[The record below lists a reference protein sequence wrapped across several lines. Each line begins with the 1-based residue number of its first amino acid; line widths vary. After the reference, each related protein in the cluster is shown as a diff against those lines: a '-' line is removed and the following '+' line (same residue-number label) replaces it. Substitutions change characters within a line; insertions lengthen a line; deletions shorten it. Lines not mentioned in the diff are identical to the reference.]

1 MRRKELGRFQIKSCC
16 GVVDQQAVGGLVG
29 DPKNVRLISGLGR
42 QWLLSAQPEAW
53 GADESPAR
61 QDWNLPRDAATLR
74 TSRPEAS
81 SPVTSG

>member
-1 MRRKELGRFQIKSCC
+1 M
-16 GVVDQQAVGGLVG
+16 VDQQAVGGLG
-29 DPKNVRLISGLGR
+29 DPKDARLLSGLGR
-42 QWLLSAQPEAW
+42 QWLLSAQSEAW
-53 GADESPAR
+53 GADESPAVAR